1 MTEPCVLV
9 VDDDEDIRGFVAAA
23 LQMNHN
29 TVVEALDGQHALQL
43 LATQCVDLILLD
55 MKMPGMD
62 GWSFALEYRARPGPH
77 APIVVMTA
85 AADGPD
91 RAQEVHAAESLAKP
105 FEIDTLFQV
114 LERCLRASARP
125 E

>member
-1 MTEPCVLV
+1 VTAPCVLV
-9 VDDDEDIRGFVAAA
+9 VDDDEAIRGFVAAA
-23 LQMNHN
+23 LEMKHN
-29 TVVEALDGQHALQL
+29 TVVEAMDGQQALQL
-43 LATQCVDLILLD
+43 LARHCVDLILLD
-55 MKMPGMD
+55 MKMPAMD

-91 RAQEVHAAESLAKP
+91 RAREVHAAELLAKP
-105 FEIDTLFQV
+105 FDLETLFQL
-114 LERCLRASARP
+114 LERCLRPSADP